1 MPLSCLWMEWK
12 PGDVRG
18 DRGGAE
24 QGKRTE
30 RSGVIEGVSRRGG
43 GTLRPSRGSTH
54 LMAGSKPAV
63 AMTPVKR
70 RLCSRNPGLHLMTT
84 SQPQLEKHGP
94 LTQGQPIQGPAMAR

>member
-30 RSGVIEGVSRRGG
+30 RSGVIEGVSG
-43 GTLRPSRGSTH
+43 GTLRPSRGSVH
-54 LMAGSKPAV
+54 LRAGSEPAV

-84 SQPQLEKHGP
+84 SQPQLEKRGP
-94 LTQGQPIQGPAMAR
+94 LTQGQPAQGPAVAR